1 MYPTSLP
8 SIGYN
13 EEVVMKRPQR
23 IILKLYFQ
31 TFFDSKIIII
41 FGYMEKKKD
50 KNQPPKEKK
59 IKQVKNEWMM
69 NIQIYQ
75 K

>member
-1 MYPTSLP
+1 
-8 SIGYN
+8 
-13 EEVVMKRPQR
+13 MKRPQR
-23 IILKLYFQ
+23 IIWKLYFQ
-31 TFFDSKIIII
+31 TFFGSKIIII
-41 FGYMEKKKD
+41 FGYMEKG
-50 KNQPPKEKK
+50 EK

>member
-31 TFFDSKIIII
+31 TVFDSKIINI
-41 FGYMEKKKD
+41 FGYMEKKQRQKSTT
-50 KNQPPKEKK
+50 KGEK
-59 IKQVKNEWMM
+59 IKQVKNEWMI

>member
-1 MYPTSLP
+1 
-8 SIGYN
+8 
-13 EEVVMKRPQR
+13 MKRPQR

-31 TFFDSKIIII
+31 KFFDSKIIII
-41 FGYMEKKKD
+41 FGYMENKNKD

>member
-23 IILKLYFQ
+23 IVLKLYFQ
-31 TFFDSKIIII
+31 KFFDSKIIII
-41 FGYMEKKKD
+41 FAYMEKKTKTKINHRRR
-50 KNQPPKEKK
+50 KNKAG
-59 IKQVKNEWMM
+59 
-69 NIQIYQ
+69 Q

>member
-1 MYPTSLP
+1 
-8 SIGYN
+8 
-13 EEVVMKRPQR
+13 MKRPQR

-41 FGYMEKKKD
+41 FGYMEKKNKG
-50 KNQPPKEKK
+50 KNQAPKEKK
-59 IKQVKNEWMM
+59 IKQVKKEWMI

>member
-1 MYPTSLP
+1 
-8 SIGYN
+8 
-13 EEVVMKRPQR
+13 MKRAQR

-41 FGYMEKKKD
+41 FAYMEKKQRQKSTI
-50 KNQPPKEKK
+50 EGEK
-59 IKQVKNEWMM
+59 IKQVKNEWMI